1 MRMRDWNAIVTVQGS
16 GWKAALRLLRGMA
29 EVEPTAFYNVL
40 LLKAADPHAL
50 LKAICDR
57 AASEPEAVACL
68 ARVVPVA
75 RTFVFQTPEEFEAR
89 VREEVAAL
97 APSLAGK
104 SFYVRVHR
112 RGFKGRVSSH
122 AEEQLSSLALLE
134 ALERAG
140 TPGRVTFEDPD
151 AVVLVETIGSQA
163 GLSVWSRED
172 LRRYPFIRPG

>member
-1 MRMRDWNAIVTVQGS
+1 
-16 GWKAALRLLRGMA
+16 
-29 EVEPTAFYNVL
+29 
-40 LLKAADPHAL
+40 
-50 LKAICDR
+50 
-57 AASEPEAVACL
+57 
-68 ARVVPVA
+68 
-75 RTFVFQTPEEFEAR
+75 VFQTPEEFEAR

-122 AEEQLSSLALLE
+122 AEEQRSSVALLE

-151 AVVLVETIGSQA
+151 AVVLVETVGSQA

-172 LRRYPFIRPG
+172 LRRYPVIRPG